1 MVGNCS
7 HAALDL
13 TEPPELKTL
22 ITPGTETVDTGA
34 GVIINDHCSSW
45 WVAILFKV
53 ILFILIL
60 LDLTRRQVSLLE
72 RWLKCYPSFCNLFF
86 IIEVT
91 CETKSLRLLFALF
104 FTVSFPNQDLS
115 DIFRD
120 VKCFQWGCSHFFHI
134 CFRDN
139 DLRFISK
146 WVECD
151 LSHCVL

>member
-1 MVGNCS
+1 MAGNCS

-104 FTVSFPNQDLS
+104 FTVSSPNQDLS